1 MAEAAAPPVETLTRV
16 GYNVDGKRVALKC
29 SMGVV
34 GICIAVTKRAYD
46 TGKKKGKLL
55 WQAER
60 ACYYCSRCLAHADAE
75 ATQIATASRQRMIGV
90 TEEVLQAAA
99 AHKRAALGAH
109 EDAGGKRQ
117 RPAPTPS
124 DGEPQKTS
132 AAAARP
138 TAAKPARSRR
148 KIGTMSEG
156 EAKEQCRT
164 QAAEIKALER
174 KVATRDN
181 TIQTLRAETFEL
193 KKAPNKLQAKLDT
206 VCDTIE
212 WRAIQL
218 LNERGLPDTLALLA
232 ESLLDGR
239 LPTRSIPWLKIQAI
253 AVNIRQNNTKHF
265 RYSDDLMQLASQAA
279 KCEGAGA
286 ALRFLRGPNS
296 TGKGR
301 QGTQFKDVVSS
312 RSNDPSLPGRNAVR
326 AWEKKRIS
334 VPVSGIID
342 PMVDLCVTY
351 LRSLGLP

>member
-124 DGEPQKTS
+124 D
-132 AAAARP
+132 
-138 TAAKPARSRR
+138 
-148 KIGTMSEG
+148 MSEG

-174 KVATRDN
+174 KVAH
-181 TIQTLRAETFEL
+181 
-193 KKAPNKLQAKLDT
+193 
-206 VCDTIE
+206 
-212 WRAIQL
+212 
-218 LNERGLPDTLALLA
+218 
-232 ESLLDGR
+232 
-239 LPTRSIPWLKIQAI
+239 
-253 AVNIRQNNTKHF
+253 RQHVWPG
-265 RYSDDLMQLASQAA
+265 YAS
-279 KCEGAGA
+279 
-286 ALRFLRGPNS
+286 RW
-296 TGKGR
+296 
-301 QGTQFKDVVSS
+301 
-312 RSNDPSLPGRNAVR
+312 SN
-326 AWEKKRIS
+326 
-334 VPVSGIID
+334 
-342 PMVDLCVTY
+342 
-351 LRSLGLP
+351 

>member
-90 TEEVLQAAA
+90 TEEVLQAAS

-174 KVATRDN
+174 KVAH
-181 TIQTLRAETFEL
+181 
-193 KKAPNKLQAKLDT
+193 
-206 VCDTIE
+206 
-212 WRAIQL
+212 
-218 LNERGLPDTLALLA
+218 
-232 ESLLDGR
+232 
-239 LPTRSIPWLKIQAI
+239 
-253 AVNIRQNNTKHF
+253 RQHVWPG
-265 RYSDDLMQLASQAA
+265 YAS
-279 KCEGAGA
+279 
-286 ALRFLRGPNS
+286 RW
-296 TGKGR
+296 
-301 QGTQFKDVVSS
+301 
-312 RSNDPSLPGRNAVR
+312 SN
-326 AWEKKRIS
+326 
-334 VPVSGIID
+334 
-342 PMVDLCVTY
+342 
-351 LRSLGLP
+351 